1 MKLKQQIRGAFDR
14 APEPDWTEI
23 LLIFG
28 NWYYRTGQKPDG
40 EWGEV
45 QIRPSELRNLIAF
58 LLLEH
63 SP

>member
-1 MKLKQQIRGAFDR
+1 MKIKEQIKGAFDR
-14 APEPDWTEI
+14 SPESNRTEI
-23 LLIFG
+23 LRIFG

-45 QIRPSELRNLIAF
+45 QIRPSELRDLIAF